1 MISPLDQWIVGL
13 GLCTSG
19 SAFVGIYAPFAPT
32 PRTDYQIEPSKV
44 FYVVPRALEANEK
57 KPEALHFSQECK
69 VNFELLC
76 PSVQL
81 VHDDDNVIRVSEGVS
96 SGSPRL

>member
-1 MISPLDQWIVGL
+1 
-13 GLCTSG
+13 
-19 SAFVGIYAPFAPT
+19 VGIYASFTPT
-32 PRTDYQIEPSKV
+32 PHTDYQIEPSKV

-57 KPEALHFSQECK
+57 KPEALDFSQECK